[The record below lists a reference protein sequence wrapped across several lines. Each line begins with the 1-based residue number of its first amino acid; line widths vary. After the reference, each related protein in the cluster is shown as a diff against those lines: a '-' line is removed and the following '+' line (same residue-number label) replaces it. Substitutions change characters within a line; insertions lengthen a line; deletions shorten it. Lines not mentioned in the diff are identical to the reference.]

1 MECVW
6 PRLGAKA
13 RKLIHLARLHS
24 PREGTTNYC
33 RRHEEADPQRP
44 EAIRLLTLAAT
55 KTI

>member
-6 PRLGAKA
+6 PRLSAKA